1 MNNNFRIFVGDGT
14 KGGARRAS
22 MYKVSKSFAQKFRNA
37 GVSFFFSF
45 FFPIFI
51 LIVCAPSKLSRD
63 ESASVQQVQRGKYT
77 RVCINS
83 RMKISS
89 LFSSL
94 EKQLFE
100 TACVCVCVD
109 RPFLTATHRRG
120 SRGFFFFF
128 SLFQTVFIQPT
139 IYISIQCSFLLP
151 LFSFYLFT
159 NSSRCTSYVARGQKK
174 RDRSSAGQIRSSRFV
189 NDRRWRVIVTVKN
202 INVLDYYY

>member
-37 GVSFFFSF
+37 GVSFFFSLSF

-63 ESASVQQVQRGKYT
+63 ESANVQQVQRGKYT

-100 TACVCVCVD
+100 TACVCVC
-109 RPFLTATHRRG
+109 RSPFPDCNASKGVKRIFFLFLS
-120 SRGFFFFF
+120 SR
-128 SLFQTVFIQPT
+128 
-139 IYISIQCSFLLP
+139 
-151 LFSFYLFT
+151 LFSFNRRHIYIYTMLFP
-159 NSSRCTSYVARGQKK
+159 SSSSLFLFIYKFIQMYKLRCPRLEKT
-174 RDRSSAGQIRSSRFV
+174 RSLE
-189 NDRRWRVIVTVKN
+189 RRVDTILEICK
-202 INVLDYYY
+202 